1 MNSSVSKNN
10 KAKRVGS
17 VFSKVAKLLRFKRKD
32 AYLELPVLNI
42 LEQKVAENSYEE
54 ERNIIK
60 NILAFGDLEAS
71 DVMINRAEIIAVSS
85 GMKLTEIKKI
95 FINEGH
101 SRLPIYKSNLDDI
114 EGFIHI
120 KDLFK
125 ASLLSQKDKPSVDSL
140 IRDIIFVPETIKLT
154 ELLKKMKNKKIH
166 IAIVLDEHGGTSGLV
181 TIEDIVEELVGDI
194 KDEHDVH
201 EEKQLIDKDGDAFI
215 IDASAEVEE
224 VGAALGYDFVDN
236 EDDPEYETIGGF
248 IITKLGHIPK
258 EGAKLKVDK
267 WEFEVLEAS
276 ARRVK
281 KIRAYCV

>member
-1 MNSSVSKNN
+1 MSKNN
-10 KAKRVGS
+10 KAKRVRGI
-17 VFSKVAKLLRFKRKD
+17 FSKISKLLRLRRRD
-32 AYLELPVLNI
+32 AYLELPVLDI
-42 LEQKVAENSYEE
+42 LEQKIAENSYEE

-71 DVMINRAEIIAVSS
+71 DVMINRAEIIAVSTS
-85 GMKLTEIKKI
+85 MKLADIKKI
-95 FINEGH
+95 FINDGH
-101 SRLPIYKSNLDDI
+101 SRLPIYKSSLDDI

-140 IRDIIFVPETIKLT
+140 TRDIIFVPETIKLT

-201 EEKQLIDKDGDAFI
+201 EEKQLISEDGDGCFI
-215 IDASAEVEE
+215 IDASAEIEE
-224 VGAALGYDFVDN
+224 VGAALGYDFVDH

-248 IITKLGHIPK
+248 IITRLGHIPK

-276 ARRVK
+276 TRKVK
-281 KIRAYCV
+281 KLRAYCS